1 MAPGNTAIN
10 PTTVRT
16 DKPRT
21 DLAEKRRILQLETL
35 FDLALALHADRPE
48 EELVEELLMLVCA
61 VLDPGAAVAITRDQF
76 GAPRAMSAVGWQ
88 EAPPK
93 AAEVLSDP
101 LWRDLLAGGEPV
113 TRRDGHF
120 ASRDYRQLIASP
132 LAYRGVFLGYLALLD
147 KESRSKDDDSP
158 EFTSEDQRFLESVAA
173 LAAVSLDSARQLED
187 LNTQRERLE
196 EENKALKGRLV
207 EELTG
212 QRIVAH
218 APAMRQVLQMVE
230 RVAPRNVNV
239 LLRGESGTGK
249 ELIAKLVHTLSERE
263 GALIAINCAAM
274 PESLLESELFG
285 IEGGVATGVQAR
297 RGKFELA
304 DGGTLFLDEIGDMHL
319 SLQVKLLR
327 ALQER
332 EVTHVGGQ
340 KPVSVDVRVIAAT
353 HRHLESRVADGSFRE
368 DLYYRLKG
376 VDIELPPLR
385 ERRQDVPYLVRLF
398 IEEFCRREGLE
409 PPTMDAEALA
419 LLLSYD
425 FPGNVRELQNLME
438 GAVALADGSVD
449 VGLLRSLLGA
459 ADDDHPDAL
468 DLETIEKRHIER
480 VLRLTEGNKS
490 AAARMLGVDRRTLQ
504 RKGF

>member
-1 MAPGNTAIN
+1 
-10 PTTVRT
+10 
-16 DKPRT
+16 
-21 DLAEKRRILQLETL
+21 
-35 FDLALALHADRPE
+35 
-48 EELVEELLMLVCA
+48 
-61 VLDPGAAVAITRDQF
+61 
-76 GAPRAMSAVGWQ
+76 
-88 EAPPK
+88 
-93 AAEVLSDP
+93 
-101 LWRDLLAGGEPV
+101 
-113 TRRDGHF
+113 
-120 ASRDYRQLIASP
+120 
-132 LAYRGVFLGYLALLD
+132 
-147 KESRSKDDDSP
+147 
-158 EFTSEDQRFLESVAA
+158 
-173 LAAVSLDSARQLED
+173 
-187 LNTQRERLE
+187 
-196 EENKALKGRLV
+196 
-207 EELTG
+207 
-212 QRIVAH
+212 
-218 APAMRQVLQMVE
+218 
-230 RVAPRNVNV
+230 
-239 LLRGESGTGK
+239 
-249 ELIAKLVHTLSERE
+249 
-263 GALIAINCAAM
+263 M

-319 SLQVKLLR
+319 PLQVKLLR

-340 KPVSVDVRVIAAT
+340 KPVPVDVRVIAAT

-459 ADDDHPDAL
+459 SDDDYPDAL